1 MQMEVVDGMI
11 VCMKPGATLSN
22 EDRATLAE
30 FQEFLRARK
39 EITEQYEG
47 DEQKAKL
54 AELTAH
60 YEAAYCGKEA

>member
-1 MQMEVVDGMI
+1 MEVVDGAI

-22 EDRATLAE
+22 EDRQTIRE

-54 AELTAH
+54 AELAAT
-60 YEAAYCGKEA
+60 YEAKHSEKGA